1 MASMTNVNAQMVKAL
16 RDRTG
21 AGMMDCKNALVE
33 ASGDEEKAVEIIK
46 KKGLAK
52 AAKKAGAIAAEGVIH
67 AYIHA
72 GSRIG
77 VLVEVNCQ
85 TDFVARNEE
94 FKRFVDEIGLQI
106 ASSSP
111 LYVRREDIGEEDLAS
126 QKRIFRGQLDEEE
139 KKTGKKKPEPAMEKI
154 VEGKLAKWFTE
165 VCLEE
170 QALVTREDEKTAHQV
185 SEELTAKLGEK
196 IAVRRFVRY
205 ELGEGIAVQKKDLA
219 ADVAETLAKGG

>member
-1 MASMTNVNAQMVKAL
+1 MANVSAQQVKAL

-33 ASGDEEKAVEIIK
+33 AGGDEEKAVEIIQ

-52 AAKKAGAIAAEGVIH
+52 AAKKAGAIAAEGMIH
-67 AYIHA
+67 AYIHP

-85 TDFVARNEE
+85 TDFVARNDE
-94 FKRFVDEIGLQI
+94 FKRFVEEVGLQV
-106 ASSSP
+106 ASSAP
-111 LYVRREDIGEEDLAS
+111 LFVRRTEVPETETAS
-126 QKRIFRGQLDEEE
+126 QTRIFRGQLEEEE
-139 KKTGKKKPEPAMEKI
+139 KKTGKKKPEAALEKI
-154 VEGKLAKWFTE
+154 VEGKLNKWFSE

-170 QALVTREDEKTAHQV
+170 QSFVTREDDKTVGQI

-196 IAVRRFVRY
+196 IAVRRFVRF
-205 ELGEGIAVQKKDLA
+205 ELGEGIKVEKKDLA

>member
-1 MASMTNVNAQMVKAL
+1 MANVTAQDVKAL

-33 ASGDEEKAVEIIK
+33 ADNDHELALEIIQ

-67 AYIHA
+67 GYIHA

-77 VLVEVNCQ
+77 VLVEINCQ

-94 FKRFVDEIGLQI
+94 FTGFADEVGLQI
-106 ASSSP
+106 ASSAP
-111 LYVRREDIGEEDLAS
+111 TYVRREEIPEADIEAK
-126 QKRIFRGQLDEEE
+126 KRIFIGQLEEE
-139 KKTGKKKPEPAMEKI
+139 AKTSGKSKPEAAIAKI
-154 VEGKLAKWFTE
+154 VEGKLDKWIRE
-165 VCLEE
+165 SCLDE
-170 QALVTREDEKTAHQV
+170 QELVTRDEATTVARAA
-185 SEELTAKLGEK
+185 EMLTVKLGEK
-196 IAVRRFVRY
+196 ISVRRFSRY
-205 ELGEGIAVQKKDLA
+205 ELGEGIEVVKKDLA